1 MERER
6 IVGAL
11 EALAALSELLG
22 ENPFKARAYANAA
35 RTLSKAS
42 RPVESWGEP
51 GVLEALPGVGKA
63 IAEKVREQIAT
74 GSVHKLEELRAKV
87 PPGVRELVGV
97 PGLGPKKAG
106 VLWRQLGLQSA
117 GELEYACLENRLVS
131 LPGFGPKTQA
141 KVLEGVRLLAGR
153 RGKLLL
159 PSALAAQAALAARV
173 ERAARGARW
182 LFAGEAARLCPVV
195 SGLEVVLEA
204 GRAEEAAAAM
214 GLSRAAPGLFVGE
227 SPEGAPLRLRAAAAE
242 GLGSAAV
249 WFASGEPFREALRA
263 ELARS
268 GLAWTEE
275 GLLREGRAVPAPSEE
290 AFWRAA
296 ARSPIPPECR
306 ELPEALEADLSEVVA
321 EGDLRGA
328 FHVHTDWSDGGA
340 TLEEMVAAAE
350 ALGWEYLGLCDH
362 SASAVYA
369 HGLDAERLV
378 AQRAAIADTQARHP
392 GIALF
397 AGVESDILGG
407 GELDYSDELLAA
419 LDLVVA
425 SVHGRFG
432 LDEEAQTTRLVR
444 AVSHPATTMLGHP
457 TGRLLLSR
465 EPYAHR
471 WEEVEEALVGA
482 GAAVELN
489 ANPHR
494 LDVDWTRLPSLR
506 RRGVRVAVNP
516 DAHSVAGLAD
526 VRYGIWAA
534 RKGLARRGDILNTLD
549 REAVGAWLRSKK
561 ARRPQ
566 SRDGGGE

>member
-1 MERER
+1 MLKVRET
-6 IVGAL
+6 VVAAL
-11 EALAALSELLG
+11 EELAALSELLG
-22 ENPFKARAYANAA
+22 ENPFKVRAYANAA

-42 RPVESWGEP
+42 QPVESWGEP
-51 GVLEALPGVGKA
+51 SVLEALPGVGKA

-74 GSVHKLEELRAKV
+74 GSMHKLEELRTKV
-87 PPGVRELVGV
+87 PPGVRELLGV

-106 VLWRQLGLQSA
+106 VLWRQLGLQSP
-117 GELEYACLENRLVS
+117 GELEYACLENRLVT

-141 KVLEGVRLLAGR
+141 KVLEGVRLLARR

-159 PSALAAQAALAARV
+159 PSALEAQTALAARV
-173 ERAARGARW
+173 EEAVPGARW
-182 LFAGEAARLCPVV
+182 LFAGEAVRLCPVV
-195 SGLEVVLEA
+195 SGLELILEA
-204 GRAEEAAAAM
+204 GRAAEAAAAL
-214 GLSRAAPGLFVGE
+214 GLFPSAPGLFEGE
-227 SPEGAPLRLRAAAAE
+227 SPEGAPLRLRAAAPE
-242 GLGSAAV
+242 HMGSAGV
-249 WFASGEPFREALRA
+249 WFASGEPFREALHA
-263 ELARS
+263 ELTRS

-275 GLLREGRAVPAPSEE
+275 GLWREGRPLPAPSEE
-290 AFWRAA
+290 SFWRAA
-296 ARSPIPPECR
+296 ERAPVPPECR
-306 ELPEALEADLSEVVA
+306 ELPEALAEDLSELVT

-350 ALGWEYLGLCDH
+350 ALGWEYVGFCDH

-369 HGLDAERLV
+369 HGLEPERLL
-378 AQRAAIADTQARHP
+378 AQRAAIAEAQARHP

-407 GELDYSDELLAA
+407 GELDYSDELLAT

-432 LDEEAQTTRLVR
+432 LDEEAQTERLVR

-471 WEEVEEALVGA
+471 WEAVEEALVRA

-506 RRGVRVAVNP
+506 RRGVPVAVNP

-534 RKGLARRGDILNTLD
+534 RKGLARRGDLLNTLE
-549 REAVGAWLRSKK
+549 REGAGEWLRSKK
-561 ARRPQ
+561 ARL
-566 SRDGGGE
+566 G